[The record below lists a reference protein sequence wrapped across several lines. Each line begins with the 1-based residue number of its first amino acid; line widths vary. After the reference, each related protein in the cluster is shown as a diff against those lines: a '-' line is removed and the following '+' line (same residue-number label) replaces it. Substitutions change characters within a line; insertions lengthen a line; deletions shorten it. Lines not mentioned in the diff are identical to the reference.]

1 MNTEMWYEFAW
12 DRMFFTATFKKAVGT
27 SALLAPDIEALMPD
41 PDRRVRL
48 PHLSKQAGRPKKKR
62 MRTRGEGADWRN
74 QRRKAVP
81 KCRYVLSCSFVEK
94 APGERRVGDAPTCF
108 GMLPYCRMHGGL
120 ICLKRGAELQRRV
133 CGDGTQPVPSGGP
146 HSPFVHQQRACA
158 VGLRLRS

>member
-1 MNTEMWYEFAW
+1 MVRDTRHCARRGLWFQQVSTRKHRAHGWMHVLQVLGANMNTEMWYEFAW
-12 DRMFFTATFKKAVGT
+12 DHMFFTATFKKAVGN

-48 PHLSKQAGRPKKKR
+48 PHLFKQAGRPKKKR

-94 APGERRVGDAPTCF
+94 APGERSVGDAPTCLTCF
-108 GMLPYCRMHGGL
+108 LTALC
-120 ICLKRGAELQRRV
+120 
-133 CGDGTQPVPSGGP
+133 T
-146 HSPFVHQQRACA
+146 
-158 VGLRLRS
+158 VGSYA

>member
-12 DRMFFTATFKKAVGT
+12 DCMFFTATFKKAVGT

-81 KCRYVLSCSFVEK
+81 KYIQV
-94 APGERRVGDAPTCF
+94 RV
-108 GMLPYCRMHGGL
+108 
-120 ICLKRGAELQRRV
+120 V
-133 CGDGTQPVPSGGP
+133 V
-146 HSPFVHQQRACA
+146 
-158 VGLRLRS
+158 